1 MDGTEAQERT
11 PIEQLQALAN
21 GAGMTVPVFAR
32 QVMGRAPL
40 TAYRWMSGG
49 PISTSVV
56 EWLNR
61 VQDVRYDQYGRL
73 CVTLRKSPSG
83 RRKATPE
90 GTLEVGHG

>member
-1 MDGTEAQERT
+1 MDMTEVQERT

-40 TAYRWMSGG
+40 TAYRWMSGR
-49 PISTSVV
+49 PISASVV
-56 EWLNR
+56 EWLDR

-73 CVTLRKSPSG
+73 CVTLKKFQHKRRPS
-83 RRKATPE
+83 TPE
-90 GTLEVGHG
+90 VEHG